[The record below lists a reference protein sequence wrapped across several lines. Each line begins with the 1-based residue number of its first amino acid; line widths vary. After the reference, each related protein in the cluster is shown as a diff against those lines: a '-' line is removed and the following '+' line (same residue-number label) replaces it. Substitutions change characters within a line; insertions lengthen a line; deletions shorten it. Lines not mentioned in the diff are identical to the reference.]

1 MITVLAGGVG
11 AARFLRG
18 LIDVVDPASV
28 TVISNTADDEE
39 FFGLHV
45 SPDIDT
51 VIYTLAGVV
60 NEEQGWGLAG
70 DTYQMLERAKQL
82 GADAWFLLGD
92 KDIGTHLMRTQ
103 LLRGGGSLSE
113 ATATLASAHGLSCRV
128 LPMSD
133 ERVRTIVST
142 DDGELSFQ
150 EYFVRRRQQDEVRAL
165 RFEGADGARPAA
177 GVIEALQDAEA
188 VIVAPSNPLVSI
200 GPILAV
206 PGIRNALVETK
217 APVVAVSP
225 IIGGRALKGPADK
238 MLVSLGHES
247 SAVGVARLYADFADA
262 LVLDREDAALADD
275 VESTGVRA
283 VVTDTIM
290 RDAASRRALAQ
301 ATLDAVLPSG
311 R

>member
-11 AARFLRG
+11 AAKFLRG
-18 LIDVVDPASV
+18 LIDVIDPASI

-82 GADAWFLLGD
+82 GSDAWFLLGD
-92 KDIGTHLMRTQ
+92 KDIATHLMRTQ
-103 LLRGGGSLSE
+103 LLRDGKSLSD
-113 ATATLASAHGLSCRV
+113 ATAALARAHGLSCRV

-133 ERVRTIVST
+133 DRVRTIVST

-165 RFEGADGARPAA
+165 RFDGADSARPAH
-177 GVIEALQDAEA
+177 GVIDALQDADA

-206 PGIRNALVETK
+206 PGIRQALVETK

-225 IIGGRALKGPADK
+225 IIGGHALKGPADK

-247 SAVGVARLYADFADA
+247 SAVGVARLYADFVDA
-262 LVLDREDAALADD
+262 LVIDREDASLADE

-283 VVTDTIM
+283 AVTDTIM
-290 RDAASRRALAQ
+290 RDAASQRAVAQ
-301 ATLDAVLPSG
+301 ATLDAVL